1 MQKESPNV
9 RFVLCEPG
17 HPGNIG
23 SAARAVKTMG
33 FRELWVVNPQSYEY
47 KTDEEAIAYATS
59 SVDVLQ
65 ESRCVATLAEAL
77 EGVTFAWAMTGY
89 DREFGPRMSH
99 LKDACRESA
108 AWISEGKGA
117 VAFVFGTERTGL
129 SNAHVMMCQGCAAIK
144 ADPESSSLNLAQA
157 VQIAAYE
164 MFGALD
170 EKNGTQAEFYGWQK
184 RFADD
189 EMVGVDEMEG
199 FYAHWERAMEAIG
212 VHNPER
218 PKHLM
223 DMTRRIFSRSM
234 LSRSE
239 LDLMR
244 GIASAIIK
252 RKSDRAGTK
261 VKAGRKS
268 SGECTKA
275 ETK

>member
-89 DREFGPRMSH
+89 DREFGPRMAH

-108 AWISEGKGA
+108 AWIADGKGA

-164 MFGALD
+164 MFGAFD
-170 EKNGTQAEFYGWQK
+170 EQNGTQAEFYGWQK

-252 RKSDRAGTK
+252 RKSERAGTK
-261 VKAGRKS
+261 VKAGI
-268 SGECTKA
+268 KA
-275 ETK
+275 SAEDGRTETK